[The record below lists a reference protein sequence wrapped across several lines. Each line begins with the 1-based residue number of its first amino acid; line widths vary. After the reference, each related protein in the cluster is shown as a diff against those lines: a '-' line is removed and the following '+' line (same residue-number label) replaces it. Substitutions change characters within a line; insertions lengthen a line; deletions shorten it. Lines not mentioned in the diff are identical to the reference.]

1 MIRRSH
7 GSCLSLWNGRGS
19 RWTVSALLLT
29 LLLSTPV
36 AVQQQADVALPTL
49 RIYLAR
55 HGQTDWNVEGRT
67 QGGTDIRLNDTGR
80 QQALRLKERLAGVQF
95 DTVIASSLSRSR
107 ETAEVVHGTVPVT
120 SVPGL
125 GERRFGKFEGR
136 LTSDPETGPELQR
149 RMWIPD
155 DSLDGGES
163 LNALRARVRAAIETI
178 RKEHASGSVLIV
190 GHSYTNRMIL
200 SVVLGLTTD
209 QLQSFDQA
217 NDELYLIELESE
229 RSPRLWKLITEATL
243 KDL

>member
-1 MIRRSH
+1 MIRRLH
-7 GSCLSLWNGRGS
+7 GSCLSLWNGRGP

-29 LLLSTPV
+29 LLL
-36 AVQQQADVALPTL
+36 AAGLAAQQQSAPARSTL

-55 HGQTDWNVEGRT
+55 HGQTNWNVDGRT

-80 QQALRLKERLAGVQF
+80 QQAMRLKERLAGVPF

-107 ETAEVVHGTVPVT
+107 ETAELVHGDVPVT
-120 SVPGL
+120 TVPGL

-163 LNALRARVRAAIETI
+163 LNALRARVGATIDAI
-178 RKEHASGSVLIV
+178 RKEHPAGSVLIV

-200 SVVLGLTTD
+200 SVIFGLTTD
-209 QLQSFDQA
+209 QLKSFDQA
-217 NDELYLIELESE
+217 NDELYLIELESD
-229 RSPRLWKLITEATL
+229 RSPRLWKLITEATVKEL
-243 KDL
+243 